1 MKTKRQKENGEV
13 EEKAKE
19 STSDRVPQRTI
30 SLSHARRGD
39 MSKEDRFAH
48 KLRRF
53 LVHEDPCQ
61 SRSIRVDEDSGIR
74 EISGARRDCRS
85 RGNFG
90 QRGLCLFPFSHS
102 LYRLD

>member
-1 MKTKRQKENGEV
+1 
-13 EEKAKE
+13 
-19 STSDRVPQRTI
+19 
-30 SLSHARRGD
+30 
-39 MSKEDRFAH
+39 MSQEDRFAH

-61 SRSIRVDEDSGIR
+61 SRSIQFPGSFRVDEDSGIR

-102 LYRLD
+102 PLSLGLRFHEWR